1 MPSRPGSKKMNRAKW
16 EKWISWKKPS
26 KNLFTLSNN
35 LRFQVSKRLLVDQWA
50 NMKLEVVKAIED
62 KAKKD
67 LLLVDSNCQHLLK
80 DLNNMEETTLKQE
93 QP

>member
-1 MPSRPGSKKMNRAKW
+1 
-16 EKWISWKKPS
+16 
-26 KNLFTLSNN
+26 
-35 LRFQVSKRLLVDQWA
+35 VSKRLLVDQWA